1 MKRVKLLRAFWH
13 SLQRGILRK
22 LVFFLVAG
30 DFLLGTATTPF
41 LAAWPGPFS
50 RPENR
55 VQNKEALNR
64 FQSTL
69 GHEKGLNGITRC
81 LQTSRTSISGR
92 RGATP
97 TKYLAWGR
105 LQKLKQVS
113 PGKCAHKAMQL
124 GHVTK
129 LVTAR
134 PKSRGRREKCS
145 SGDDFFENLISIE
158 NFNFVILD

>member
-1 MKRVKLLRAFWH
+1 MRAFWH

-81 LQTSRTSISGR
+81 LQTSGTSISGR

-113 PGKCAHKAMQL
+113 PGKCAHKAMVR
-124 GHVTK
+124 GHVIK
-129 LVTAR
+129 SGPAR
-134 PKSRGRREKCS
+134 IMLEGRFKNTTSAIRKGKMANHIAIHPFSQEK
-145 SGDDFFENLISIE
+145 
-158 NFNFVILD
+158 